1 MINNIYAKAYKEVIE
16 IIKYFTEKEY
26 NKIPKEKIEYY
37 KKNMDKEYSFTINPK
52 IDLAEQ
58 NISKEASA
66 IIVTLFRDYFATE
79 EQKKKLEELIKL
91 NEKKKET
98 ENIKKYN
105 LDNIFKNKKVNMT
118 NNVQTIIDND
128 KEEKYLAEH
137 KQTFFK
143 NVIIKLLQKFNLKKK

>member
-16 IIKYFTEKEY
+16 IIKYFPEKEY

-105 LDNIFKNKKVNMT
+105 PDNIFKIKKANMT
-118 NNVQTIIDND
+118 DNEQTIIDND
-128 KEEKYLAEH
+128 KEKTDLAEY

-143 NVIIKLLQKFNLKKK
+143 NFIIKLLQKLNFRKK